1 MNAISWLTLLKL
13 NMVILMQLQ
22 HVRFSLPKIFI
33 NIWKSTLK
41 TYHGYKVSLIYIF
54 SHHCDL
60 GKEFHDNKHV
70 YSKKR
75 TLNNWLNFPKMHPR
89 IHQYNTLMG
98 TEYINAPHVTFSLPE
113 ISPQIWKLFL
123 KTFSECKVSLI
134 YFVIIAIL
142 GNAFITAIT
151 T

>member
-1 MNAISWLTLLKL
+1 MTHSFKIKYGNINAITTC
-13 NMVILMQLQ
+13 
-22 HVRFSLPKIFI
+22 KIFTAKNIYKHLKI
-33 NIWKSTLK
+33 NAKNLPWIQSFTD
-41 TYHGYKVSLIYIF
+41 IYIF

-60 GKEFHDNKHV
+60 GKRFHDNKHV

>member
-13 NMVILMQLQ
+13 SMVILMQLQ

-70 YSKKR
+70 KNVEQLIEFS
-75 TLNNWLNFPKMHPR
+75 KMHPR
-89 IHQYNTLMG
+89 IHQYNTLMN
-98 TEYINAPHVTFSLPE
+98 TEYINAQHVTFSLPE
-113 ISPQIWKLFL
+113 ICLQTWKLFL

-134 YFVIIAIL
+134 YFAIIAIL